1 MNSDSIRLAWAG
13 AMIGVLAL
21 TATMAARSRPPTVRR
36 AGETTAA
43 LLAAESRQASEPA
56 GAGDFFDPEG
66 EAIPAMAEQTKT
78 EQSKTEQTK
87 TEQTGAEQS
96 EAEQSEAEQAGA
108 EAGPF
113 AVALRVTEPILGE
126 RLFLCDGSGS
136 PLEELEPDEEGDA
149 VLGPLPPGRYGV
161 CVGAEEIGSFRLLAN
176 AALDEAAG
184 RLWTDGELLHLERFV
199 PGTARLRLRLAEP
212 GYYTLLLFDR
222 DGRSW
227 GRDLYIA
234 EDARPEEAEGWLRS
248 LDFRGLPPGLYT
260 VVRRAA
266 PLGQLEV
273 RAGETAVLELRIE

>member
-87 TEQTGAEQS
+87 TEQTG
-96 EAEQSEAEQAGA
+96 AEQSEAEQAGA

-234 EDARPEEAEGWLRS
+234 EDARPEEAELWLRS

-260 VVRRAA
+260 VVRRTA

>member
-21 TATMAARSRPPTVRR
+21 TATMAARSRPPTVRE
-36 AGETTAA
+36 AGKTTAE
-43 LLAAESRQASEPA
+43 LLAAESRQATDPA

-66 EAIPAMAEQTKT
+66 GMIPAMAEQT
-78 EQSKTEQTK
+78 
-87 TEQTGAEQS
+87 
-96 EAEQSEAEQAGA
+96 GA

-227 GRDLYIA
+227 GRDLYIPD
-234 EDARPEEAEGWLRS
+234 DARPEEAEGWLRT

-260 VVRRAA
+260 VVRRGA